1 MNAKDELWKE
11 RLALMD
17 EIVAENP
24 NFERKGKTMP
34 YTSVNGHMFSLL
46 NKDGEL
52 GIRLSKASGEAFMQ
66 KYQTTGFRS
75 HGANMRGYV
84 LIPNELLN
92 DKSLLTSL
100 FQEAYE
106 YVLTLE
112 PK

>member
-1 MNAKDELWKE
+1 MEAKDKLWKE

-17 EIVAENP
+17 EIVAQNP

-34 YTSVNGHMFSLL
+34 YTSANGHMFSLL
-46 NKDGEL
+46 NKDAEL
-52 GIRLSKASGEAFMQ
+52 GIRLSKESGQAFMS
-66 KYQTTGFRS
+66 KYKTSGFKS

-84 LIPNELLN
+84 LVPDELLN
-92 DKSLLTSL
+92 DKQLLASL

>member
-1 MNAKDELWKE
+1 MWEE
-11 RLALMD
+11 RLALFD
-17 EIVAENP
+17 KLVAANP

-34 YTSVNGHMFSLL
+34 YTSANGHMFALL

-52 GIRLSKASGEAFMQ
+52 GMRLSKEEGKAFMETHN
-66 KYQTTGFRS
+66 TTGFRS

-84 LIPNELLN
+84 LIPDAVLNDFELLGQT
-92 DKSLLTSL
+92 L
-100 FQEAYE
+100 EAAYQ